1 MQVNQ
6 SRFKLRKNCTYLEI
20 HGFELLRL
28 VSNDKWNSIWENFFA
43 IIPRTGSVAV
53 ENPFIQFWL
62 DPWDSNPSKNKAG
75 MEMVK
80 MSENTHNWEPLTS
93 QEAYQCCTTLNWHPF
108 WTNLQILVQN
118 PDRKL
123 TSWLQIWHCFS
134 SASSDAA
141 KFQQVLDQGHD
152 MQVYVYLRHHNSLIW
167 GHFGS
172 SRE

>member
-1 MQVNQ
+1 MWGILRLEMINQFSRDDDLPMQVNQ

-28 VSNDKWNSIWENFFA
+28 VSNDKWNSIWENFFV
-43 IIPRTGSVAV
+43 IIPRMGSVVV

-93 QEAYQCCTTLNWHPF
+93 QEAYQCCTTL
-108 WTNLQILVQN
+108 
-118 PDRKL
+118 
-123 TSWLQIWHCFS
+123 
-134 SASSDAA
+134 
-141 KFQQVLDQGHD
+141 G
-152 MQVYVYLRHHNSLIW
+152 
-167 GHFGS
+167 
-172 SRE
+172 